1 MVALINTVECVICH
15 VTHLETPRVRE
26 NNEYDAKDWTYYRDS
41 YLDLGYSV
49 ICKRVHDNLIAP
61 KPAKLES

>member
-1 MVALINTVECVICH
+1 MVATISTVECVVCNR
-15 VTHLETPRVRE
+15 THLETPRP
-26 NNEYDAKDWTYYRDS
+26 DDAGQFHAKDWGYYRDW
-41 YLDLGYSV
+41 YKGVYSP